1 MRFDVRGVKPEVVAA
16 IAAAIQMMTTPAHK
30 VVALRIRRSSNEWS
44 LSARAADAETIA
56 SARVGSGNR

>member
-16 IAAAIQMMTTPAHK
+16 IAAAIQMMTTPEHK

-44 LSARAADAETIA
+44 AADAETIA
-56 SARVGSGNR
+56 SARVDSGNR